1 MSVIGSSIFSRRVP
15 AEEGFSLRKVSLSIG
30 SRIRKDSRDFRAKA
44 FPNETPEELRDEKA
58 SVLSDKTAE
67 MNSLNVI

>member
-44 FPNETPEELRDEKA
+44 FPNKTPEEL
-58 SVLSDKTAE
+58 
-67 MNSLNVI
+67 